1 MAEIFVVGD
10 KWTMNTV
17 HKTSIRPNVRKV
29 TFFMSFSCWY
39 AQCWC
44 EWDSLLSLHGM
55 EKCFIRVKQGP
66 FDRVLRLLSV
76 RNPSLG
82 HRSSV
87 APSLKLLLDPGTM
100 KRFVDAIH
108 RFKSDETQ
116 MRLDICYYSY
126 SSLCLYK

>member
-1 MAEIFVVGD
+1 
-10 KWTMNTV
+10 
-17 HKTSIRPNVRKV
+17 
-29 TFFMSFSCWY
+29 
-39 AQCWC
+39 
-44 EWDSLLSLHGM
+44 M